1 VAALLLLLPW
11 LLVPF
16 MGFFVLVQGSN
27 VPAALVLTAP
37 VSLVQAVR
45 ATETVTQGRVV
56 RVYVGT
62 RRRPWGYVLVVERQD
77 GSQRFWVDPFTG
89 QLKARGLG
97 GSNDPLISNALPMA
111 DLLEAAEQRAG
122 GRAME
127 AEGTRID
134 GRPAVEVH
142 VATAQDQVVEVYLD
156 AYTALVLVVID
167 RKP

>member
-11 LLVPF
+11 LLVPAV
-16 MGFFVLVQGSN
+16 GFFVLMQGSN

-45 ATETVTQGRVV
+45 ATEAATQGRVV
-56 RVYVGT
+56 RVYPGT

-97 GSNDPLISNALPMA
+97 GSNEPLISNALPMA

-127 AEGTRID
+127 AEGTQID

>member
-11 LLVPF
+11 LLV
-16 MGFFVLVQGSN
+16 GFFVLVQGSN
-27 VPAALVLTAP
+27 VPAALVLSAP
-37 VSLVQAVR
+37 VSLVQAAR
-45 ATETVTQGRVV
+45 ATETATQGRVV
-56 RVYVGT
+56 RVYAGT

-127 AEGTRID
+127 AEGTQID

-142 VATAQDQVVEVYLD
+142 VATAQDQIVEVYLD

>member
-16 MGFFVLVQGSN
+16 VGFFALVQGSS
-27 VPAALVLTAP
+27 VPAALVLAAP

-45 ATETVTQGRVV
+45 ATEATTQGRVV

-77 GSQRFWVDPFTG
+77 GSRRFWVDPDTG
-89 QLKARGLG
+89 EIEPRNAGP
-97 GSNDPLISNALPMA
+97 SNDPLAPNALPMA

-127 AEGTRID
+127 AEGTQIG

-142 VATAQDQVVEVYLD
+142 VATAQDQIVEVYLD

>member
-1 VAALLLLLPW
+1 MAALLLLLPW

-16 MGFFVLVQGSN
+16 VGFFVLVQDSS
-27 VPAALVLTAP
+27 VPAALVLAAP

-45 ATETVTQGRVV
+45 TTEAATQGRVV
-56 RVYVGT
+56 RVYPGT

-127 AEGTRID
+127 AEGTQID

-142 VATAQDQVVEVYLD
+142 VATAQDQIVEVYLD